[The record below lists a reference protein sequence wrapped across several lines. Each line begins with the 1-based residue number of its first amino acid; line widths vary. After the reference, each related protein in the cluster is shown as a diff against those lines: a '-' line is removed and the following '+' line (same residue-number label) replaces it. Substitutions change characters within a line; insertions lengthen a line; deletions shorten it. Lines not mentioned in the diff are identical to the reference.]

1 MAGREDLRFRIVGVL
16 AGIVA
21 VVPVGILAL
30 YVSEGSTPFSSL
42 GVVLDGIT
50 VGLIIATIA
59 VADGQAWGAL
69 VIALY
74 GAAASVRIWL
84 DMAPPVAIEYI
95 VPHGAISAI
104 SMCVAI
110 ALVIAHAP
118 AETRWRP

>member
-1 MAGREDLRFRIVGVL
+1 MDGREDLRFRIVGVL

-30 YVSEGSTPFSSL
+30 WVWETSPPFSSL
-42 GVVLDGIT
+42 GVVFGGIT

-84 DMAPPVAIEYI
+84 DMAASGDLHAVEFL
-95 VPHGAISAI
+95 VLHGAISAI

-118 AETRWRP
+118 PEPR